1 MLLVNNNLVI
11 NKLNK
16 RNDSMSLQEEKYA
29 LETLKY
35 LKDMTKKLMERVS
48 YNGLEWMEGDLVSIK
63 DSFVRIIVKLDSKM
77 AQTEQAS
84 KK

>member
-1 MLLVNNNLVI
+1 
-11 NKLNK
+11 
-16 RNDSMSLQEEKYA
+16 MSFQEEKYA
-29 LETLKY
+29 LEALKY

-63 DSFVRIIVKLDSKM
+63 DSFVRIIVKLESKM

-84 KK
+84 KNKK

>member
-1 MLLVNNNLVI
+1 
-11 NKLNK
+11 
-16 RNDSMSLQEEKYA
+16 MSLQEEKYA